1 MDASIRSWDFPQL
14 PNPESMKYQ
23 YALAILALA
32 GSLVVDCRAATR
44 YLPGGPQDQ
53 TSQFQT
59 LVNQSVAG
67 DMIVVQSGN
76 HYLSGTVNVSKDG
89 LTIRGDSG
97 NVIRKSGS
105 VSCLDL
111 NGWNITLDGIYID
124 SGNRPEPCI
133 RVFGSRQQ
141 ILNSTF
147 RNSGH
152 SGILLHNSNL
162 NNIQG
167 CACYYNYYVGVS
179 QWGSSDNTIQY
190 CQIYENGAEGI
201 TIDGGSHNCRVH
213 HNWIHMNCRPHRG
226 VGGIGIDASNGAWI
240 YNNTIDYNGF
250 DGIKFQNNLCCGID
264 GVRIYDNPNISY
276 NERAAVGRRYTYPI
290 TNMGFW
296 GNNCVG
302 NPAGVFRNE

>member
-1 MDASIRSWDFPQL
+1 M
-14 PNPESMKYQ
+14 
-23 YALAILALA
+23 LALA
-32 GSLVVDCRAATR
+32 TVLPSGGRAATR
-44 YLPGGPQDQ
+44 YLPGSSIDQ
-53 TSQFQT
+53 TSLFQS
-59 LVNQSVAG
+59 LVDQSVAG
-67 DMIVVQSGN
+67 DVIVVQSGN
-76 HYLSGTVNVSKDG
+76 HFLSGIVNVYKNG
-89 LTIRGDSG
+89 IVINGDSG
-97 NVIRKSGS
+97 NAIRKSGN

-111 NGWNITLDGIYID
+111 NGWDITLNGLYID
-124 SGNRPEPCI
+124 GGNRPEPCI

-167 CACYYNYYVGVS
+167 CAVYYNIIVGIS
-179 QWGSSDNTIQY
+179 QWASSDNTIQW

-201 TIDGGSHNCRVH
+201 TIDGGSHNVRIH
-213 HNWIHMNCRPHRG
+213 DNWIHQNNRPHRG

-240 YNNTIDYNGF
+240 FHNTIDFNGF

-264 GVRIYDNPNISY
+264 GVRIYDNQNISY

-296 GNNCVG
+296 GNTCVG
-302 NPAGVFRNE
+302 NPSGVFRNE